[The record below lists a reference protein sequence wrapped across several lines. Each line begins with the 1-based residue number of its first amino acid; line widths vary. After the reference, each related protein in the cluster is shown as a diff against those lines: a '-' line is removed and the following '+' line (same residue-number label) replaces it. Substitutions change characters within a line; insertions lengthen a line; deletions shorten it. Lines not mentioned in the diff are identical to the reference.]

1 MIAFRLH
8 SIGDIRLEEIAKP
21 VPGDGEV
28 LVAVRAAGICGS
40 DIPRI
45 YRTGAHIHPLTC
57 GHEFAG
63 EVVETG
69 AGAKSWMGKRVGVF
83 PLIPCKSCSP
93 CQNGQYEMCRNYGYL
108 GSRQDGGFAE
118 YVTVPQD
125 NLLGLP
131 DAVSFEQA
139 AMLEPMAVTVHA
151 MRQAMGTVSG
161 TENAGQ
167 GTAFAGKKAVVCG
180 LGTIG
185 FCMLLFLREAGLS
198 DLLAVGN
205 KDFQKETFRKLGFAE
220 ESFCDSR
227 KEDVGKWL
235 AAHTDGKGAD
245 LFFEC
250 VGKNETLLWAIAHTA
265 PAGSVVLVGNP
276 HSDMTLPRDVYWK
289 ILRNQLHVTG
299 TWNSSF
305 THDPADDWHYVL
317 ERLAKKRLDPSLLI
331 THRFPLEDLM
341 RGFLLMRDKSGEYGK
356 VMMVRR

>member
-1 MIAFRLH
+1 MKAYRLH
-8 SIGDIRLEEIAKP
+8 DIGDIRLEETGKP
-21 VPGDGEV
+21 VPGFGEV

-45 YRTGAHIHPLTC
+45 YRTGAHVHPLIP

-69 AGAKSWMGKRVGVF
+69 GGARSWMGKRVGVF
-83 PLIPCKSCSP
+83 PLIPCKACGP
-93 CQNGQYEMCRNYGYL
+93 CQNGQYEMCRHYGYL

-118 YVTVPQD
+118 YVAVPKD
-125 NLLGLP
+125 NLLALP
-131 DAVSFEQA
+131 DSVSFEQA
-139 AMLEPMAVTVHA
+139 AMLEPMAVAVHA
-151 MRQAMGTVSG
+151 MRQALGKVSG
-161 TENAGQ
+161 TEGAGQ
-167 GTAFAGKKAVVCG
+167 KAAFAGKKAVVCG

-185 FCMLLFLREAGLS
+185 FFMLLFLREAGLS
-198 DLLAVGN
+198 HILAVGN
-205 KDFQKETFRKLGFAE
+205 KDFQKETFRKLGFLE

-235 AAHTDGKGAD
+235 AAHTDEKGAD

-250 VGKNETLLWAIAHTA
+250 VGKNETFLWAAAHTA
-265 PAGSVVLVGNP
+265 PAGNVVLVGNP

-305 THDPADDWHYVL
+305 THDPGDDWHYVL
-317 ERLAKKRLDPSLLI
+317 QRLAHKKLDPVTLI
-331 THRFPLEDLM
+331 THRFSLEDLA
-341 RGFLLMRDKSGEYGK
+341 RGFLLMRDKTEEYGK
-356 VMMVRR
+356 VMMV